1 MVLRDFMEQ
10 NEWLFT
16 VWQLTYKADWKSV
29 LYIAEA
35 MYPYLE
41 RGEVLSNAGREDEA
55 KLTAKV
61 SDKEKK
67 FMSLLDQ
74 EEASLTV
81 RGMSKILKCPLQ
93 MILYNQT
100 NVCEVSV
107 PVQFFKDFDT
117 CENKYQQISETLGQ
131 LLNSAEI
138 LGHVWMSKS

>member
-1 MVLRDFMEQ
+1 MVLRDFSEQ

-41 RGEVLSNAGREDEA
+41 RGEVLLNAGRGDEA
-55 KLTAKV
+55 NLTATV
-61 SDKEKK
+61 SDKDNK
-67 FMSLLDQ
+67 FISLLDQ
-74 EEASLTV
+74 EGANLTV

-93 MILYNQT
+93 MTIYNQT
-100 NVCEVSV
+100 FVCETALPVS
-107 PVQFFKDFDT
+107 FFKDFDS
-117 CENKYQQISETLGQ
+117 CENKYRQISEVLGQ

-138 LGHVWMSKS
+138 LGHVWMSKN

>member
-1 MVLRDFMEQ
+1 MVLRDFNVQ
-10 NEWLFT
+10 NEWLFA

-41 RGEVLSNAGREDEA
+41 RGEVLLNAGRGDEA
-55 KLTAKV
+55 NLTAKV
-61 SDKEKK
+61 SDKENK
-67 FMSLLDQ
+67 FISLLDQ
-74 EEASLTV
+74 EGANLTV

-93 MILYNQT
+93 MTIYNQT
-100 NVCEVSV
+100 LVCEVSL
-107 PVQFFKDFDT
+107 PVSFFKDYDV
-117 CENKYQQISETLGQ
+117 CENKYRMISETLGQ

>member
-1 MVLRDFMEQ
+1 MVLRDFDVQ

-16 VWQLTYKADWKSV
+16 IWQLTYKVGWKGV

-35 MYPYLE
+35 MFPYLE

-55 KLTAKV
+55 KLTEKV
-61 SDKEKK
+61 FDKDKR

-81 RGMSKILKCPLQ
+81 RGISKILKCPFQ
-93 MILYNQT
+93 MTVYNQT
-100 NVCEVSV
+100 NVCEVSL
-107 PVQFFKDFDT
+107 PVQFFKDYDT
-117 CENKYQQISETLGQ
+117 CENKYQQISEMLGQ